1 MLARFRNPQ
10 TTKQEQRYPE
20 VDSFQT
26 YKKPV
31 LRKLSK
37 YNLSDNYEYVF
48 SITRRNLQTM

>member
-1 MLARFRNPQ
+1 MIFKFHRFLFLIFTLKDMLARFRNPQ

-31 LRKLSK
+31 LRNLGK
-37 YNLSDNYEYVF
+37 YNL
-48 SITRRNLQTM
+48 